1 MFIRPEIR
9 RIMAYDEA
17 YGTEYLKTLFTYL
30 ENLGSMKKASE
41 LLQIHYNTMKY
52 RIQQIES
59 ICGTGFHDRPDI
71 LVQLY
76 LSMKLQDIQQ

>member
-30 ENLGSMKKASE
+30 ENLGSMIKASE

-59 ICGTGFHDRPDI
+59 ICGTEFHDRPGI